1 MQFVVFS
8 EGFKF
13 KTILY
18 KLCTTNYTA
27 GGTNLKFV
35 FILQGLVRRL
45 LKSQPHLVPC
55 DAAVDGGA
63 DAFVLEAEFR
73 IVREELV
80 FAGQDQAL
88 SSLLPGVGNGRFQEL
103 PGIAMAAARRQGID
117 AENHLPGPLF
127 VMHGRLSVHGVSQ
140 IPFIRH
146 HAVDEGHE
154 VPLFIEEQPEMGRIM
169 GQAVPEFYNGP
180 VNSDQY

>member
-1 MQFVVFS
+1 LQFVVFS

-103 PGIAMAAARRQGID
+103 PGIAMAGGTKAG
-117 AENHLPGPLF
+117 
-127 VMHGRLSVHGVSQ
+127 
-140 IPFIRH
+140 
-146 HAVDEGHE
+146 
-154 VPLFIEEQPEMGRIM
+154 
-169 GQAVPEFYNGP
+169 Y
-180 VNSDQY
+180 

>member
-27 GGTNLKFV
+27 EGTNLKFV
-35 FILQGLVRRL
+35 FILQGLARWL
-45 LKSQPHLVPC
+45 LKRQPHLVPG

-103 PGIAMAAARRQGID
+103 PGIAWRRHEGRVLTPKIICQAPFSSCMAA
-117 AENHLPGPLF
+117 
-127 VMHGRLSVHGVSQ
+127 
-140 IPFIRH
+140 
-146 HAVDEGHE
+146 
-154 VPLFIEEQPEMGRIM
+154 
-169 GQAVPEFYNGP
+169 
-180 VNSDQY
+180 

>member
-27 GGTNLKFV
+27 EGTNLKFV
-35 FILQGLVRRL
+35 FILQGLARWL

-103 PGIAMAAARRQGID
+103 PGIARRHEGRVLTPKIICQAPFSSCMAA
-117 AENHLPGPLF
+117 
-127 VMHGRLSVHGVSQ
+127 
-140 IPFIRH
+140 
-146 HAVDEGHE
+146 
-154 VPLFIEEQPEMGRIM
+154 
-169 GQAVPEFYNGP
+169 
-180 VNSDQY
+180 